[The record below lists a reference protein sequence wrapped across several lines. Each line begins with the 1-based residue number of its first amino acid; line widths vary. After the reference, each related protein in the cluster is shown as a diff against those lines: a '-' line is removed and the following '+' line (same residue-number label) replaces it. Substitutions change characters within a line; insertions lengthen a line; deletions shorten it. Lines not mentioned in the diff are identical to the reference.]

1 MNIAKAKD
9 NGTELRNKIIEILF
23 IRFMLDSIREKC
35 QKQSEIGSK
44 NQENPSSYTRAGG
57 T

>member
-1 MNIAKAKD
+1 MNIAKD
-9 NGTELRNKIIEILF
+9 NDTTLRNKIISIISF
-23 IRFMLDSIREKC
+23 RFMLDSIREKC

-44 NQENPSSYTRAGG
+44 DQESPSSHTRAGG